1 MIVEVNNITKSFKIK
16 ERGNVFLKNIFS
28 NNYREITAVKNLS
41 LNILKGDILG
51 YIGVN
56 GAGKSTT
63 IKMLVGILLADSG
76 DIKIFGKDPYTN
88 RTEISKKIGVVFGQR
103 SQLIWDLPPIDT
115 FKLLSKIY
123 EIPNK
128 VFLERLSNI
137 SSYLNLYNFI
147 DTPVR
152 KLSLGQRMC
161 CEITA
166 ALLHNPEILFL
177 DEPTIGLD
185 IINKEKI
192 RKFILEINHEYKTSI
207 FLTSHDMV
215 DVEKLA
221 SKIIAIDN
229 GSKIFDGTINEL
241 RDKYGVM
248 NSIKIEFDQ
257 SIDNKIIFEK
267 LNGLDLFFQNN
278 ILKIN
283 YNNSLHNPAN
293 ILSHILDLNYG
304 IKNIAISEPE
314 IDEIIKL
321 LYSSKIGGE
330 V

>member
-1 MIVEVNNITKSFKIK
+1 MKLITS
-16 ERGNVFLKNIFS
+16 
-28 NNYREITAVKNLS
+28 KNLTFS
-41 LNILKGDILG
+41 YDGKIVADNLNFTINKGDYLCI
-51 YIGVN
+51 IGEN
-56 GAGKSTT
+56 GAGKSTL
-63 IKMLVGILLADSG
+63 IKGLLRLKKQTTGQIIFQNGLKSNEIGYLPQRTDYHRNFPASVKEVVFSGYLNKMGI
-76 DIKIFGKDPYTN
+76 KCFFGRNEKNIIYDN
-88 RTEISKKIGVVFGQR
+88 MKKIGVFDIRRKCFSDLSGGQQQR
-103 SQLIWDLPPIDT
+103 V
-115 FKLLSKIY
+115 LLARALCATT
-123 EIPNK
+123 K
-128 VFLERLSNI
+128 V
-137 SSYLNLYNFI
+137 
-147 DTPVR
+147 
-152 KLSLGQRMC
+152 
-161 CEITA
+161 
-166 ALLHNPEILFL
+166 ILL